1 MQVVELSPADNRN
14 KYKLLTTYRLPSRTR
29 KFLCFSAGS
38 AVLILALTLT
48 NGPIGSGKSNGPM
61 PTGYVGDENCL
72 SCHKEYKS
80 FSETAHHLTSRE
92 ATRESIAGNFA
103 DGRNTLKT
111 AERELTYRMDAKPD
125 GFFQTAVL
133 GTAPDTVSMSQRFDL
148 VIGSGRKGQTYL
160 YWDKVD
166 RLYQLPVSYWTELAS
181 WVNSPGYG
189 DRFLDF
195 SRPVLPRCLECHASF
210 FEAISDPNAGN
221 RYKRSDYVLGVSCE
235 RCHGPGG
242 EHAALNANAG
252 VKPVNQAIVNPAK
265 LPRERQLDMCA
276 LCHGG
281 IGVAKAPTFSFIVGK
296 TLNDYLQL
304 QIPKA
309 DDPLDVHGN
318 QIALLE
324 RSRCFK
330 SSGMTCSTCHNV
342 HSSQRKVA
350 DFSGRCLACHKV
362 ESCGM
367 YNRRGHTIAD
377 KCIDCHLPNQISNVI
392 FSTHDGTTIKPRV
405 RNHWIKVY

>member
-1 MQVVELSPADNRN
+1 MTGIDLSPAENRN
-14 KYKLLTTYRLPSRTR
+14 QYNLLTTHRLRGRKR
-29 KFLCFSAGS
+29 KFFCFSACL
-38 AVLILALTLT
+38 AVFISVVTLT
-48 NGPIGSGKSNGPM
+48 NGQVGSGKSDGPSQ
-61 PTGYVGDENCL
+61 TGYVGDEKCL
-72 SCHKEYKS
+72 SCHRDYKT

-92 ATRESIAGNFA
+92 ASRSSIAGDFS
-103 DGRNTLKT
+103 DGRNILKT
-111 AERELTYRMDAKPD
+111 EERELIYRMEAKQD

-160 YWDKVD
+160 YWDKGE

-189 DRFLDF
+189 ARFLDF

-210 FEAISDPNAGN
+210 FEAIPDQNVGN
-221 RYKRSDYVLGVSCE
+221 HYKRSGYVLGVSCE
-235 RCHGPGG
+235 RCHGPGA
-242 EHAALNANAG
+242 EHAALNATPG
-252 VKPVNQAIVNPAK
+252 IKPDKQAIVNPAK

-281 IGVAKAPTFSFIVGK
+281 IGVAKAPTFSFAVGK
-296 TLNDYLQL
+296 SLSDYLQL

-342 HSSQRKVA
+342 HSTQRKVA
-350 DFSGRCLACHKV
+350 DFSQRCLGCHKV
-362 ESCGM
+362 QSCGL
-367 YNRRGHTIAD
+367 YNKRGNAIAD

-392 FSTHDGTTIKPRV
+392 FSLHDGTTIKPRV
-405 RNHWIKVY
+405 RNHWIRVY